1 MKVLSVS
8 ERVGSDRLG
17 SFGIYLGFARR
28 IIGEL
33 NSDGDQYVERSI
45 TSPAL
50 GLQVQTL
57 VFAKQI
63 VQIRTSLRV
72 ALFER

>member
-33 NSDGDQYVERSI
+33 NSDVIQ
-45 TSPAL
+45 AL
-50 GLQVQTL
+50 IPKLN
-57 VFAKQI
+57 
-63 VQIRTSLRV
+63 V
-72 ALFER
+72 AEAL